1 MKEADHISSWLCA
14 VCSTRSLGK
23 FETMGTG
30 VVANHSIANAHIR
43 SDPLDQNGLTIE
55 TNDRDR

>member
-1 MKEADHISSWLCA
+1 
-14 VCSTRSLGK
+14 
-23 FETMGTG
+23 MGTG

-55 TNDRDR
+55 TNDRDRWLSWYGHRKP